1 MNWDMIIN
9 VGMFGLGCC
18 FVLVAIAL
26 LLFGN
31 FDDEEKEMEY
41 YPPELFEDDVEVVKR
56 PDGNDFY
63 PFDAIAFL
71 NDEAYEE
78 GRITKDE
85 YDDNC
90 LEIAS
95 MAIASAT
102 SELQEI
108 IDKDAE

>member
-1 MNWDMIIN
+1 MIIN

-18 FVLVAIAL
+18 FVLVAMAL

-31 FDDEEKEMEY
+31 FDDD
-41 YPPELFEDDVEVVKR
+41 EDENDNFEVVKR

-63 PFDAIAFL
+63 PLDAIAFL
-71 NDEAYEE
+71 NEEAYEE
-78 GRITKDE
+78 GKITKDE

>member
-31 FDDEEKEMEY
+31 FDDDKD
-41 YPPELFEDDVEVVKR
+41 EDDDFEVVGR
-56 PDGNDFY
+56 PNVEDWRKNNDFY